1 MSEVPASNQS
11 RRPVFTTHGLSSRG
25 PGRQTPGKR
34 TWEASMAGKQQKW
47 AIGGA
52 ALVVL
57 MLFASCNDDG
67 TDSSGS
73 GSRTSAAALV
83 PLKDQPVWSG
93 TVDTYGGDYHSPV
106 LRVYLGGNHFESVVL
121 AHVGTPSCK
130 HFADRDETTAAVLSR
145 LSQLAPPGTEV
156 TIVRETKQIGRT
168 IDFSQDGFVYLADAS
183 AAAPVTSATREP
195 ESSTPTTTTAPNA
208 TTAPST
214 TTSVTTRSVTAPTS
228 ADPDPDLPTG
238 TSLNE
243 TILAEGLGSL
253 VNPDINLS
261 AVASNTVEE
270 QMYSGYAPLEL
281 EPSISLF
288 PRLLDAHRTA
298 WDGHVGFQAD
308 CRAKEAEDVLRKQRD
323 DELSRVRRGPDG
335 EFGKR

>member
-1 MSEVPASNQS
+1 
-11 RRPVFTTHGLSSRG
+11 
-25 PGRQTPGKR
+25 
-34 TWEASMAGKQQKW
+34 MAGKQQKW

-57 MLFASCNDDG
+57 MLFASCNDDE
-67 TDSSGS
+67 TDNSGS
-73 GSRTSAAALV
+73 GSRTGAAALV

-106 LRVYLGGNHFESVVL
+106 LRVNLGGNHFESVVL

-156 TIVRETKQIGRT
+156 TIVRGTKQIGRT
-168 IDFSQDGFVYLADAS
+168 IDFSQDGFVYLADALD
-183 AAAPVTSATREP
+183 AEPVASTTREP
-195 ESSTPTTTTAPNA
+195 VSSTP

-228 ADPDPDLPTG
+228 EAPDPDLPTG
-238 TSLNE
+238 TSSLNE

-308 CRAKEAEDVLRKQRD
+308 CRAKEADDVLKKQRD

-335 EFGKR
+335 EFGTSDDDFRNWRYNEQGELYLDTSGGGGSGGGGGWGGRCRGRFC